1 MKKAAVLSIAAIG
14 VLTTVVVVVAVLP
27 AGRSWVKTRTKWAVV
42 ATNVYQ
48 DSVRRIGLRSGQI
61 GNPYTSPK
69 DLAEIP
75 AVLKNVAATYANYL
89 RHFDNQQPTGHV
101 LEIGPGNNLG
111 VALMFASAG
120 ARHVTAVDRFV
131 PLQTSEFHR
140 HLYSTLRAALSH
152 DAQQR
157 FDEAIDV
164 SAGIRLNPARMTYL
178 NRGIEETDRLL
189 RPASIDLIVSNA
201 VLEEVFDIER
211 MFAAIDALLAPGGV
225 QIHKIDLTDYRM
237 FSKHGYHP
245 LEFLTIP
252 DSVYR
257 YMVESTGQSNR
268 RLIDYYRDKMH
279 QLGYEQRIYA
289 TWLLGATHELIPP
302 VELGGQDGVAWR
314 HALEQVRAIKPRL
327 LERYRRLP
335 DEDLAVQGI
344 LLVARKPGVPSGH
357 VASIPGAAAASPE
370 VH

>member
-1 MKKAAVLSIAAIG
+1 
-14 VLTTVVVVVAVLP
+14 
-27 AGRSWVKTRTKWAVV
+27 
-42 ATNVYQ
+42 VYQ

-61 GNPYTSPK
+61 GDPYTSTK
-69 DLAEIP
+69 DPAEIP
-75 AVLKNVAATYANYL
+75 SVLQHVAATYANYV
-89 RHFDNQQPTGHV
+89 RHLDNQQPTGHV

-120 ARHVTAVDRFV
+120 ARHVTTVDRFV

-140 HLYSTLRAALSH
+140 RLYSTLRTELSP
-152 DAQQR
+152 DAQLR

-164 SAGIRLNPARMTYL
+164 SAGIRLNAARMTYL

-189 RPASIDLIVSNA
+189 PPASMDLIVSNA
-201 VLEEVFDIER
+201 VLQEVFDTER

-225 QIHKIDLTDYRM
+225 QIHKIDLTDYGM

-268 RLIDYYRDKMH
+268 RLIDYYRDKMR
-279 QLGYEQRIYA
+279 QLGYDARMYA
-289 TWLLGATHELIPP
+289 TWLLGATDELIPP
-302 VELGGQDGVAWR
+302 VELGGQDGVAWH
-314 HALEQVRAIKPRL
+314 HAIEQVRAIKPRL
-327 LERYRRLP
+327 LDRYRRLS

-344 LLVARKPGVPSGH
+344 VLVARKPRVPSGR
-357 VASIPGAAAASPE
+357 VASIPGAAVAVPE
-370 VH
+370 VR